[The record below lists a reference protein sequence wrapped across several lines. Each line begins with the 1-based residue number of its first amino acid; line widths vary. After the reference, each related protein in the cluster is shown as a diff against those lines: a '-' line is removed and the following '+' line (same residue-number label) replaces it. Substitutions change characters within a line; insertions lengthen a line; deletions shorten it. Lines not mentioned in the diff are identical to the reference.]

1 MTATIGAS
9 VDPSQPLIEISD
21 PTTLDVLVNATPA
34 DAARVRPG
42 SKANVSAAS
51 STANQ
56 ALGIGTV
63 LDVGGT
69 IDSTSRTVAIRVHVP
84 TTRRPLK
91 IGETVLA
98 SIAVRT
104 RPNAIVVP
112 KDALV
117 PEGEEFK
124 VFVVDGNGIAHER
137 EVKIGARSEQ
147 GVEIIEGLSAG
158 ERIVTY
164 GAYGVSDSARV
175 QTLTKAK
182 P

>member
-1 MTATIGAS
+1 M
-9 VDPSQPLIEISD
+9 
-21 PTTLDVLVNATPA
+21 
-34 DAARVRPG
+34 
-42 SKANVSAAS
+42 
-51 STANQ
+51 
-56 ALGIGTV
+56 
-63 LDVGGT
+63 
-69 IDSTSRTVAIRVHVP
+69 HVP